1 MADLTPLHYAVA
13 PVSGKPQSL
22 QPGQLAIEL
31 RSQLSDRLSFNQLTM
46 APELDGET
54 IPVCYLE
61 EFYIALSERGW
72 KIDKGKAFD
81 VVVKIARENSY
92 HPVAQYL
99 NHIADDDGIE
109 PADLESLASRYLG
122 TSDCLYDEMLATT
135 LVGAVA
141 RALEPGTKF
150 DTCCVLHGLQGIG
163 KSTFWRT
170 LASPDW
176 FCDTPQDNEK
186 DLKLAIH
193 TCWIYE
199 LAELDALTGKKE
211 AAQVKAMLSSPVD
224 QFRPPY
230 GRGTEKYP
238 RRSILVGTCNRDDF
252 LRDETGSRR
261 FWVIE
266 TNHRPDT
273 ETLRNDRDRIWKA
286 ALLAHRAG
294 RLPILSPSS
303 QAESDRRNQGYA
315 PEHPW
320 LGLLG
325 RWEKEAPFEFTTDQA
340 LIASGCVAD
349 KQIQRR
355 HQTEVAPLLRALG
368 FERDKHQTRD
378 DGGERARLWRR
389 VPQPV
394 STSAEWVEAAQT
406 PDQNN
411 DLAPLSQPLNLNKE
425 TSIDRG
431 NGADIHEDFQKKVET
446 LRQQL
451 WHADALR
458 LHVEDPEKAAYTVAL
473 ELQQLGYPNIQG
485 RQVAELWGEVG

>member
-1 MADLTPLHYAVA
+1 MADLTPLDHAIE
-13 PVSGKPQSL
+13 PVSGRPQRL
-22 QPGQLAIEL
+22 QPGKLAIEL
-31 RSQLSDRLSFNQLTM
+31 RNHLSPRLAFNELTM
-46 APELDGET
+46 APELDGGT
-54 IPVCYLE
+54 IPVHFLE
-61 EFYIALSERGW
+61 EFYIVLSERGW
-72 KIDKGKAFD
+72 NIDKGKAFD
-81 VVVKIARENSY
+81 VVVKVARENSC

-109 PADLESLASRYLG
+109 SADLESLASRYLG

-150 DTCCVLHGLQGIG
+150 DSCCVLRGPQGLG

-176 FCDTPQDNEK
+176 FCDTPQDQDK

-230 GRGTEKYP
+230 GRGTEKHP

-266 TNHRPDT
+266 ANHRPDT
-273 ETLRNDRDRIWKA
+273 EALRNDRDRIWKA
-286 ALLAHRAG
+286 ALLAYCG
-294 RLPILSPSS
+294 GKLPILSPAS

-320 LGLLG
+320 LGLLE
-325 RWEKEAPFEFTTDQA
+325 RWARQAPAEFTTDQV
-340 LIASGCVAD
+340 LIGADCVGE
-349 KQIQRR
+349 KQIQRK
-355 HQTEVAPLLRALG
+355 HQTDVAPLLRALG
-368 FERDKHQTRD
+368 FERDRHQTRA

-389 VPQPV
+389 VAQPV
-394 STSAEWVEAAQT
+394 
-406 PDQNN
+406 
-411 DLAPLSQPLNLNKE
+411 
-425 TSIDRG
+425 
-431 NGADIHEDFQKKVET
+431 
-446 LRQQL
+446 
-451 WHADALR
+451 
-458 LHVEDPEKAAYTVAL
+458 
-473 ELQQLGYPNIQG
+473 
-485 RQVAELWGEVG
+485 